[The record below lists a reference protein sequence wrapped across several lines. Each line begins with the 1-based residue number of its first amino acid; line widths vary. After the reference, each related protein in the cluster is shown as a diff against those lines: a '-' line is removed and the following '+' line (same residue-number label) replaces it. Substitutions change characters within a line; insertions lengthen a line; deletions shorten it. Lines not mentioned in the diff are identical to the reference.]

1 MKHKSYRGIKY
12 GAIIATGILLMTLP
26 MTAMAEKNPEGFASA
41 AEVEKKTETKI
52 TAEHNAADENATETE
67 ITAEK
72 KELTTEKLTTEAVEE
87 ETKEEK
93 TAEAVTEEET
103 KTEETKTAEDESK
116 AEDMNAEETAGENTA
131 ATDEIGAESDAEAET
146 EAETETETEVEVET
160 KSAELET
167 TAELDSLIIGT
178 WSADEETS
186 LYFGENNKGKLILT
200 DEDYAFS
207 YKIEGDQ
214 LSLDFVSS
222 KASDGTYTASVSG
235 DTLTLIGGK
244 GTIGGTFELGKS
256 M

>member
-72 KELTTEKLTTEAVEE
+72 KELTTEAVEE

-103 KTEETKTAEDESK
+103 KTEETAE
-116 AEDMNAEETAGENTA
+116 
-131 ATDEIGAESDAEAET
+131 
-146 EAETETETEVEVET
+146 
-160 KSAELET
+160 
-167 TAELDSLIIGT
+167 
-178 WSADEETS
+178 
-186 LYFGENNKGKLILT
+186 
-200 DEDYAFS
+200 
-207 YKIEGDQ
+207 
-214 LSLDFVSS
+214 
-222 KASDGTYTASVSG
+222 
-235 DTLTLIGGK
+235 
-244 GTIGGTFELGKS
+244 
-256 M
+256 